1 MTTPDPTPGSTP
13 GTASPVTTTGA
24 SPTTTA
30 PAPAARHRAPG
41 GQDALPVPAAGG
53 SVAQWTDRYSHAVM
67 DTFGPPQRVL
77 VRGEG
82 VYVWDADGRRYLDLL
97 GGIAVNSLGH
107 AHPTL
112 TAAISA
118 QLGTLGHVSNFFAS
132 PAQVALAEKL
142 LEVADAPAGSRVF
155 LANSGTE
162 ANEAAL
168 KLTRRHGAGERP
180 RVLALEGAFHGRTM
194 GALSLT
200 HKQAYR
206 EPFEP
211 LPPGVEFLPF
221 GDADALR
228 AAFAERGEQVAALF
242 VEPVQG
248 EAGVRALPPGY
259 LALARELTTRHGALL
274 VLDEVQSGMGRTGRW
289 FAHQHPHIGG
299 GIRPDVMT
307 VAKGLGGGFPVGGLI
322 AFGPDVATL
331 LGRGQHGTTFGGNPV
346 ASAAA
351 LATIGV
357 VERDGLLAHV
367 TGLGERLRE
376 RLRTTGNPLVRDV
389 RGEGLLIAVELTAPV
404 AARVAADALD
414 AGIVVNPCTPTTLRL
429 APPYVLTDEQVQ
441 PFVDLVAALPADLAP
456 EEP

>member
-1 MTTPDPTPGSTP
+1 VSSTPD
-13 GTASPVTTTGA
+13 AAV
-24 SPTTTA
+24 TA
-30 PAPAARHRAPG
+30 PPTSAARHRAAG
-41 GQDALPVPAAGG
+41 NEDALPLPAAGG
-53 SVAQWTDRYSHAVM
+53 SVAEWTDRYTHAVM

-82 VYVWDADGRRYLDLL
+82 PYVWDADGTRYLDLL

-132 PAQVALAEKL
+132 PAQVALAERL
-142 LEVADAPAGSRVF
+142 LALAEAPEGSRVF
-155 LANSGTE
+155 LTSSGTE

-168 KLTRRHGAGERP
+168 KLTRRHSGGTRP
-180 RVLALEGAFHGRTM
+180 RVLALEGAFHGRSM

-221 GDADALR
+221 GDTDALR
-228 AAFAERGEQVAALF
+228 AAFADGGDQVAALF

-248 EAGVRALPPGY
+248 EAGVRPLPPGY
-259 LALARELTTRHGALL
+259 LALARELTTAHGALL

-289 FAHQHPHIGG
+289 FAHQHPHVGG
-299 GIRPDVMT
+299 GVRPDVVT

-322 AFGPDVATL
+322 AYGPDVAAL

-357 VERDGLLAHV
+357 IERDGLLAHV
-367 TGLGERLRE
+367 TDLGERLRE
-376 RLRTTGNPLVRDV
+376 RLRSTGNPLVREV
-389 RGEGLLIAVELTAPV
+389 RGEGLLIAVELAQPV
-404 AARVAADALD
+404 AARVAADALA

-429 APPYVLTDEQVQ
+429 APPFVLTDEQVQ

-456 EEP
+456 EETT

>member
-1 MTTPDPTPGSTP
+1 MTAAD
-13 GTASPVTTTGA
+13 APVPATTTG
-24 SPTTTA
+24 
-30 PAPAARHRAPG
+30 RHRAAAPD
-41 GQDALPVPAAGG
+41 DALPVATAAG
-53 SVAQWTDRYSHAVM
+53 SVAQWTERYTHAVM

-97 GGIAVNSLGH
+97 GGIAVNTLGH

-112 TAAISA
+112 TAAVSA
-118 QLGTLGHVSNFFAS
+118 QLGTLGHISNFFAS
-132 PAQVALAEKL
+132 PPQIALAERL
-142 LEVADAPAGSRVF
+142 LELTEAPEGSRVF
-155 LANSGTE
+155 LTNSGTE

-168 KLTRRHGAGERP
+168 KLVRRHSAGTRP

-200 HKQAYR
+200 HKAAYR

-211 LPPGVEFLPF
+211 LPPGVEWLPF
-221 GDADALR
+221 GDTDALR
-228 AAFAERGEQVAALF
+228 AAFAEGGDQVAALV

-248 EAGVRALPPGY
+248 EAGVRTLPPGY
-259 LALARELTTRHGALL
+259 LALARDLTSQHGALL

-299 GIRPDVMT
+299 GVRPDVVT
-307 VAKGLGGGFPVGGLI
+307 VAKGLGGGLPVGALV
-322 AFGPDVATL
+322 ALGPDVAAL

-346 ASAAA
+346 AAAAA

-357 VERDGLLAHV
+357 VERDGLLEHV
-367 TGLGERLRE
+367 TALGERLRE
-376 RLRTTGNPLVRDV
+376 RLRTAGSPLVAEV
-389 RGEGLLIAVELTAPV
+389 RGEGLLVAVELTAPV
-404 AARVAADALD
+404 AAQVVARALD
-414 AGIVVNPCTPTTLRL
+414 AGIVVNACTPSTLRL
-429 APPYVLTDEQVQ
+429 APPLVLTDEQVQ

-456 EEP
+456 EETA